1 MSGPGWVFLMPRV
14 LINCPVKSRAI
25 PTGYWMNPAQL
36 AGAGARYA
44 FRCSACNE
52 IHQWERGEAWLEGDA
67 PRVAK
72 APANDALAAQALA
85 GGAG

>member
-1 MSGPGWVFLMPRV
+1 LSGPGWVFLMPRV

-52 IHQWERGEAWLEGDA
+52 IHHWERGDAWLEGQ
-67 PRVAK
+67 P
-72 APANDALAAQALA
+72 APAPVAAPAAVA
-85 GGAG
+85 GEAG